1 MSGRCVACALAGR
14 WYISSTVGLIAII
27 VLVPSLFPGA
37 TETSNKKGGVA
48 ARRGY
53 AERCY
58 GGDRFLPAGAHQA
71 AGAGFQNVGDGL
83 AETLS
88 TLVAVRQ
95 RGRVQRAP
103 PGQP

>member
-27 VLVPSLFPGA
+27 FLVPSLFPGA

-58 GGDRFLPAGAHQA
+58 GGDRFLPAAAHQA
-71 AGAGFQNVGDGL
+71 AIAGFEIVGDGVP
-83 AETLS
+83 ETLLI
-88 TLVAVRQ
+88 LVAFRHL
-95 RGRVQRAP
+95 GH
-103 PGQP
+103 